1 MIDIKFPEP
10 PNPQDKLFTS
20 AEDWWNNACL
30 NFLPHGWTIY
40 AIGYKDAADILVE
53 HIAKTKRQQDTLI
66 YPIIFLYRQ
75 YLELALKDL
84 ILEGRKLLDDPDP
97 LPKTHRIDELWR
109 LCDRLLEQIS
119 PGDSADSRKEI
130 GRLIEEFA
138 QVDPLSMSF
147 RYPEDKDGNPT
158 LPGLTNIN
166 MRNVREVTGKISVI
180 LEGAGAMIYESLS
193 YKREMGP

>member
-1 MIDIKFPEP
+1 MIDIIFPELP
-10 PNPQDKLFTS
+10 SSQDKLFTS

-30 NFLPHGWTIY
+30 NFFSHGWTIY
-40 AIGYKDAADILVE
+40 ATGYKDAADILVE

-84 ILEGRKLLDDPDP
+84 ILDARKLLDDLNP
-97 LPKTHRIDELWR
+97 LSKTHRIDELWR
-109 LCDRLLEQIS
+109 ICDRLLEQIS
-119 PGDSADSRKEI
+119 PGDSAESRKEI
-130 GRLIEEFA
+130 GRLMEEFG

-147 RYPEDKDGNPT
+147 RYPEDKNGNPT
-158 LPGLTNIN
+158 LPGMDYIN
-166 MRNVREVTGKISVI
+166 MRNVNEVVRKISII

-193 YKREMGP
+193 YKSEI